1 MCMHVCDVCVWCMG
15 NVCMIYMWM
24 CVYNASM
31 SSRNGGRTQKSP
43 EPQDPTTLLAETV
56 GTFKKPH
63 HKQGGKARNAV
74 GRLSYVSITHAP
86 DYMYTHS
93 YTHTHVHTHRHTHS
107 CIHIIHTHSHIYHT
121 HITHASYTHITHM
134 HAHYPQTLY
143 SHIHTHI
150 IPILACTHHINTYT
164 PYIHVH
170 HTHHIPTKTHYPTK

>member
-1 MCMHVCDVCVWCMG
+1 MLLLLDFLARFLWVLILARVSILIPFYIFGVQVFPICYSYLEYYDLKGSEGLRSCLIRTSLGTCVQMPRSH
-15 NVCMIYMWM
+15 IKTRHSDIII
-24 CVYNASM
+24 YNASM

-93 YTHTHVHTHRHTHS
+93 YTHTR
-107 CIHIIHTHSHIYHT
+107 
-121 HITHASYTHITHM
+121 
-134 HAHYPQTLY
+134 
-143 SHIHTHI
+143 
-150 IPILACTHHINTYT
+150 TYT
-164 PYIHVH
+164 
-170 HTHHIPTKTHYPTK
+170 